1 MCVTN
6 IYVDRYPD
14 GREVEFRQLSTCQY
28 GLPTRPC
35 SSHSILENP
44 TRKIAFGEPT
54 TQYMMTN
61 TIFPSTPPRSSGGS
75 HHRHSAGSSRRL
87 SSSPATSEDSRRHR
101 HSKSS
106 SKPHRTHRK
115 ERIVIVDA
123 PPTPGTPPQRY
134 QQTFSTPSSPNMP
147 FHSPRGRPIIVDE
160 RGMRPTRAP
169 SVGAILGDRTRPIP
183 IPARRPSLSRPV
195 WDSPS
200 SSHTSFD
207 LRAERAREERRREEL
222 AADNAR
228 RARQLAEQAAAQDA
242 AARRAQRIREQDEEI
257 RRRPAVPIAP
267 RPLNQRAYIRPIV
280 DNSQALSSMMGG
292 LSLGPTAP
300 ERARRVS
307 TRLETVEAEAQRQ
320 RLRERQM
327 PKRRF
332 TVGPGHRRSRVVYE
346 NGVYRYE

>member
-1 MCVTN
+1 
-6 IYVDRYPD
+6 
-14 GREVEFRQLSTCQY
+14 
-28 GLPTRPC
+28 
-35 SSHSILENP
+35 
-44 TRKIAFGEPT
+44 
-54 TQYMMTN
+54 MTN

-75 HHRHSAGSSRRL
+75 HHRHSAGSARSNRRL
-87 SSSPATSEDSRRHR
+87 STSPATSEDSRRHR
-101 HSKSS
+101 HTKSS
-106 SKPHRTHRK
+106 SKPLRTHRK

-147 FHSPRGRPIIVDE
+147 FHSSRGRPIIVDE
-160 RGMRPTRAP
+160 RGMRPTRTP
-169 SVGAILGDRTRPIP
+169 SVGAVIGDRSRPIP
-183 IPARRPSLSRPV
+183 IPARRLSLSRPA
-195 WDSPS
+195 WDTPS

-207 LRAERAREERRREEL
+207 LKAERAREERRRDEL
-222 AADNAR
+222 AAENAR
-228 RARQLAEQAAAQDA
+228 RARILAEKAAEQDA
-242 AARRAQRIREQDEEI
+242 AARRARRIAEQDEEI
-257 RRRPAVPIAP
+257 RRRPAVPIPP

-300 ERARRVS
+300 ERTRRVS
-307 TRLETVEAEAQRQ
+307 TRLETADAAAMKQ